1 MALRSNLLWLLLAGS
16 LVLTAA
22 PAFASDDDHN
32 SGSDRGSDDRGGD
45 DHDDDHSGG
54 DDDHSDGDDNGN
66 DTGNS
71 GTGNAGQ
78 AGVDGGV
85 NFDSD
90 DVGILRKR
98 KRGSDSDQ
106 ARALTAVKNEN
117 AASLRE
123 ILGIVRERYEGPVVN
138 VSLGSYGTN
147 LIYGIK
153 VLDKNNTL
161 IEVKV
166 DAKSRKVVIDGS

>member
-22 PAFASDDDHN
+22 PAFASDDDDN
-32 SGSDRGSDDRGGD
+32 SGSNRGGDDRGGD
-45 DHDDDHSGG
+45 NRGGDDRDDDHSGG
-54 DDDHSDGDDNGN
+54 DDDDSDGDDNGN
-66 DTGNS
+66 DTGNV
-71 GTGNAGQ
+71 GQ

-85 NFDSD
+85 NFDGD
-90 DVGILRKR
+90 DGRILRKR
-98 KRGSDSDQ
+98 KHGPDSDQ